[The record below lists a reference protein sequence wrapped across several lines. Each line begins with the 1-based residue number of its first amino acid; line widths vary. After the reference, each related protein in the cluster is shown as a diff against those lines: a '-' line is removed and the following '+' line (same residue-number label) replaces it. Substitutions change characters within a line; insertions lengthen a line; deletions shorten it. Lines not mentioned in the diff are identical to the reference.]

1 MKILVFLSPLF
12 FTLAALFL
20 SALEASLFPHLWVP
34 AYLNPDLNLVLIV
47 FLTSCHPGL
56 RSLLAALGV
65 ALAASL
71 FSSSPGFP
79 TAFGHLLVFL
89 LGCRLNQTVFMNHIL
104 PQALFAGCSFFLLH
118 GAAVLFAAAPEHFF
132 FFRALGGALATAVFA
147 LPLLAL
153 LNVLRERYLPQAV
166 NLISA

>member
-20 SALEASLFPHLWVP
+20 SAIEASLFPHLGLP
-34 AYLNPDLNLVLIV
+34 AFLNPDLNLVLIV
-47 FLTSCHPGL
+47 FLTSCYPGL
-56 RSLLAALGV
+56 RSLLAAIGV

-79 TAFGHLLVFL
+79 VAFGHIMIFL
-89 LGCRLNQTVFMNHIL
+89 IGSRLNQTVFMNHIL
-104 PQALFAGCSFFLLH
+104 PQALFAGGSRFLLQ
-118 GAAVLFAAAPEHFF
+118 AIAVLLVSVPENF
-132 FFRALGGALATAVFA
+132 FFRAFGGALTTAVFA

-153 LNVLRERYLPQAV
+153 LNALRERYLPQAA